1 MKKSL
6 TITMLLG
13 TLLLLGHST
22 AARAEEVARVTV
34 PFPFIVNGTTLP
46 SGKYEIRRDDQ
57 VPGLVMIDGLT
68 NTKVHAIVSTIPDY
82 GRDPKGDKP
91 ALTFVRDGNEY
102 RLSQVWESRNYGRDV
117 LGR

>member
-6 TITMLLG
+6 TTTMLLG

-34 PFPFIVNGTTLP
+34 PFPFVVNGTTLP
-46 SGKYEIRRDDQ
+46 SGQYEIRTDDQ
-57 VPGLVMIDGLT
+57 TPGVVMIDGLT

-91 ALTFVRDGNEY
+91 ALTFVRNGNEY
-102 RLSQVWESRNYGRDV
+102 RLLRVWESRDYGRDIV
-117 LGR
+117 GR